1 MSLEKV
7 CLIHDYVAFQCAGV
21 LGWGHLP
28 LKTAPTVTSFI
39 CWRREDTKA
48 VAKCYGRI
56 CDEEISSSS
65 QFSADNLCCIMLAK
79 VALAM
84 IQPQALPHSYA
95 YAGRLFRQQLLCFN
109 NSTKKAIG
117 ICDFDAKTGLLATTT
132 SYVRRITWSRTRTI
146 DVEDI
151 SRETI
156 AWYHLHPNQK
166 WTLFQLSRLSDAPSL
181 RVDNLLFYMFFL

>member
-1 MSLEKV
+1 MYFSEVVCSSTRESSRRMLQLLLRCRMSLEKV
-7 CLIHDYVAFQCAGV
+7 CLIHDCVAFQCAGV

-109 NSTKKAIG
+109 NSTRKAIG

-146 DVEDI
+146 
-151 SRETI
+151 
-156 AWYHLHPNQK
+156 
-166 WTLFQLSRLSDAPSL
+166 
-181 RVDNLLFYMFFL
+181 